1 MDAKRDWGH
10 AKDYSK
16 AQWLIL
22 QNKKPD
28 DFVIA
33 TGKQH
38 SVKEFVNIAA
48 KCLGMK
54 IEWKGKGINE
64 VGFYKNKKIIKI
76 DPKYFRPTEVDS
88 LIGDAR
94 KAQKVLGWKPEITFQ
109 EMVEEMASKDLEKA
123 KLERNINS
131 FKSSQNDKK

>member
-1 MDAKRDWGH
+1 MQKRDWGH

-16 AQWLIL
+16 AQWLIYRI
-22 QNKKPD
+22 KKPD

-54 IEWKGKGINE
+54 LNGKE
-64 VGFYKNKKIIKI
+64 
-76 DPKYFRPTEVDS
+76 
-88 LIGDAR
+88 
-94 KAQKVLGWKPEITFQ
+94 KV
-109 EMVEEMASKDLEKA
+109 
-123 KLERNINS
+123 
-131 FKSSQNDKK
+131 